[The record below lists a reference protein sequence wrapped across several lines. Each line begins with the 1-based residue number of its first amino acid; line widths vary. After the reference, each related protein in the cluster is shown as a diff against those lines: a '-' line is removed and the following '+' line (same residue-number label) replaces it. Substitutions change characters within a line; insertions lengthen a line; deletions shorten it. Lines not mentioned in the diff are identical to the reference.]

1 MRWLVG
7 IAMLSAILS
16 VISVRVVGQ
25 FFELVGALKVL
36 LFSTVWTAVTTTA
49 GMRSVKS
56 TARKL
61 RTGNAKVLDALKGD
75 K

>member
-7 IAMLSAILS
+7 ITALSAILA
-16 VISVRVVGQ
+16 VITVRVVGQ
-25 FFELVGALKVL
+25 FFELIGALKVL
-36 LFSTVWTAVTTTA
+36 LFSTVWTTVTTTA
-49 GMRSVKS
+49 GMRSFKS

>member
-1 MRWLVG
+1 MRGLVG
-7 IAMLSAILS
+7 IATLSAILA
-16 VISVRVVGQ
+16 VIAVRVVGQ
-25 FFELVGALKVL
+25 FFELIGALKVL

-49 GMRSVKS
+49 GMRSFKS